1 MSVYSNRC
9 QHLKTNG
16 TQCGSPALRRNR
28 FCYFHK
34 RYQDERIRLNVDRRR
49 RGTATFFLPVLE
61 DANSIQMSLM
71 QIMRLLLTG
80 QIEHKTASLLLYALQ
95 TASTNLRLTNF
106 KPFVHEVILDPRD
119 AAASPLD
126 ETHLWNDED
135 FEEEEAEEVD
145 EVEQEIRQKEDEAAE
160 KARFV
165 ARWEAKKE
173 IEARERARKR
183 YEEEEKLKVW
193 VQQNP
198 KYMLVRRDGRLST
211 ELRPTEETSQSVGTA
226 AIGCAGERQLAKAAE
241 LGSAGQPLRPSS
253 GQARAAVPTSPGAAV
268 PTSTPAPEQ
277 IEKKPSASTS
287 AEKVRAEI
295 NDMIRKELPALTES
309 YNHALQKEADKQA
322 MKKQPQKETLSGES
336 ETKATT
342 GRS

>member
-1 MSVYSNRC
+1 MSSYPNRC
-9 QHLKTNG
+9 QHLKTSG

-119 AAASPLD
+119 AAESVLD
-126 ETHLWNDED
+126 KTHLWNDED
-135 FEEEEAEEVD
+135 FEEEEEEVD
-145 EVEQEIRQKEDEAAE
+145 EVQREIERKVEEAAE
-160 KARFV
+160 KARHV

-183 YEEEEKLKVW
+183 YEEEEKLKDW

-198 KYMLVRRDGRLST
+198 KYRLVRRDGRLYT
-211 ELRPTEETSQSVGTA
+211 ELRPKEEAPKQEVA
-226 AIGCAGERQLAKAAE
+226 V
-241 LGSAGQPLRPSS
+241 QPQP
-253 GQARAAVPTSPGAAV
+253 PK
-268 PTSTPAPEQ
+268 PAPTD
-277 IEKKPSASTS
+277 SA
-287 AEKVRAEI
+287 AQVRAKI
-295 NDMIRKELPALTES
+295 TDMIRKELPALTEA
-309 YNHALQKEADKQA
+309 YKGALQKEADKQA
-322 MKKQPQKETLSGES
+322 LKKQPQKETVSGET
-336 ETKATT
+336 EKKATT
-342 GRS
+342 GPS

>member
-1 MSVYSNRC
+1 MSTYPNRC

-119 AAASPLD
+119 AAESPLD
-126 ETHLWNDED
+126 ETHLWDDED
-135 FEEEEAEEVD
+135 FEEEEEEEVD
-145 EVEQEIRQKEDEAAE
+145 EVEQEIRQKEEEAAK

-173 IEARERARKR
+173 IEARERARKL
-183 YEEEEKLKVW
+183 YEEEEKLKDW

-198 KYMLVRRDGRLST
+198 KYMLVRRDGRLYT

-253 GQARAAVPTSPGAAV
+253 GQAGAAV

-277 IEKKPSASTS
+277 LEKKPVASTS
-287 AEKVRAEI
+287 TAQVREKI
-295 NDMIRKELPALTES
+295 NAMIRKELPALTEA

-322 MKKQPQKETLSGES
+322 MKKQPQKETLSGET
-336 ETKATT
+336 EAKATT

>member
-1 MSVYSNRC
+1 MSTYPNRC

-106 KPFVHEVILDPRD
+106 KPRVHEVILDPSD
-119 AAASPLD
+119 AAESPLD
-126 ETHLWNDED
+126 ETHLWGDED
-135 FEEEEAEEVD
+135 FEEEEEEEVD
-145 EVEQEIRQKEDEAAE
+145 EVEQEIERKAEEAAE

-173 IEARERARKR
+173 IEARERGRKR
-183 YEEEEKLKVW
+183 YEEEEKLKDW

-198 KYMLVRRDGRLST
+198 RYMLVRRDGRLYT
-211 ELRPTEETSQSVGTA
+211 ELRPKEEEKIPTP
-226 AIGCAGERQLAKAAE
+226 AAE
-241 LGSAGQPLRPSS
+241 PS
-253 GQARAAVPTSPGAAV
+253 V
-268 PTSTPAPEQ
+268 
-277 IEKKPSASTS
+277 EKKPVASTS
-287 AEKVRAEI
+287 TEKVREKI
-295 NDMIRKELPALTES
+295 TDIIRQNLP
-309 YNHALQKEADKQA
+309 D
-322 MKKQPQKETLSGES
+322 LSKS
-336 ETKATT
+336 
-342 GRS
+342 

>member
-1 MSVYSNRC
+1 MSSYPTRC

-106 KPFVHEVILDPRD
+106 KPFVHEVILDPR
-119 AAASPLD
+119 AVAESPLD
-126 ETHLWNDED
+126 ETHLWDDED
-135 FEEEEAEEVD
+135 FDDEEDEGEVD
-145 EVEQEIRQKEDEAAE
+145 EVEQEIERNAEEAAE
-160 KARFV
+160 KARHV

-183 YEEEEKLKVW
+183 YEEEEKLKDW
-193 VQQNP
+193 VRQNP
-198 KYMLVRRDGRLST
+198 RYKLVRRDGRLCT
-211 ELRPTEETSQSVGTA
+211 ELRPKEEDGPTA
-226 AIGCAGERQLAKAAE
+226 APAA
-241 LGSAGQPLRPSS
+241 PP
-253 GQARAAVPTSPGAAV
+253 
-268 PTSTPAPEQ
+268 
-277 IEKKPSASTS
+277 IEKKPVVSTS
-287 AEKVRAEI
+287 AAEVREKI
-295 NDMIRKELPALTES
+295 NDMIRQNLPELSKAYDE
-309 YNHALQKEADKQA
+309 ALQKEADKQVP
-322 MKKQPQKETLSGES
+322 KKQPQKETITAEA
-336 ETKATT
+336 EKKAT
-342 GRS
+342 

>member
-1 MSVYSNRC
+1 MSQYPNRC

-95 TASTNLRLTNF
+95 TASTNLRQTNF
-106 KPFVHEVILDPRD
+106 KPWIHEVVLDPRD
-119 AAASPLD
+119 AAESILNQSD
-126 ETHLWNDED
+126 LWDDED
-135 FEEEEAEEVD
+135 FEEEVEEEEVD
-145 EVEQEIRQKEDEAAE
+145 EVEQEIRQKEEEAAK

-165 ARWEAKKE
+165 ARWEAKKD
-173 IEARERARKR
+173 IEARERGRKR
-183 YEEEEKLKVW
+183 YEEEEKLKDW

-198 KYMLVRRDGRLST
+198 GYRLVRRDGRLFT
-211 ELRPTEETSQSVGTA
+211 EQRPKEEENPTT
-226 AIGCAGERQLAKAAE
+226 AKAATI
-241 LGSAGQPLRPSS
+241 
-253 GQARAAVPTSPGAAV
+253 AAQTVDKKPV
-268 PTSTPAPEQ
+268 TSTAQ
-277 IEKKPSASTS
+277 VREK
-287 AEKVRAEI
+287 I
-295 NDMIRKELPALTES
+295 NDMIRQNLPALS
-309 YNHALQKEADKQA
+309 KVYNQAMKKEAEKQA
-322 MKKQPQKETLSGES
+322 PKKQPQKETISTEA
-336 ETKATT
+336 EKKAT
-342 GRS
+342 

>member
-1 MSVYSNRC
+1 MMSDYPNRC

-95 TASTNLRLTNF
+95 TASTNLRQTNF
-106 KPFVHEVILDPRD
+106 KPWVHEVILDPRD
-119 AAASPLD
+119 AAESILRR
-126 ETHLWNDED
+126 TNLWDDKD
-135 FEEEEAEEVD
+135 FEEEEEEEVD
-145 EVEQEIRQKEDEAAE
+145 EVEQEIRQKEEEAAK

-165 ARWEAKKE
+165 ARWEAKKD

-183 YEEEEKLKVW
+183 YEQEEKLKDW

-198 KYMLVRRDGRLST
+198 GYRLVRRDGRLFT
-211 ELRPTEETSQSVGTA
+211 EQRPKEENPAIATAAAVAAQSVD
-226 AIGCAGERQLAKAAE
+226 KK
-241 LGSAGQPLRPSS
+241 P
-253 GQARAAVPTSPGAAV
+253 
-268 PTSTPAPEQ
+268 PTSTAQ
-277 IEKKPSASTS
+277 VREK
-287 AEKVRAEI
+287 I
-295 NDMIRKELPALTES
+295 NDMIRQNLPALS
-309 YNHALQKEADKQA
+309 KVYNEAMQKEAEKQA
-322 MKKQPQKETLSGES
+322 PKKQPQKETVSTGAEK
-336 ETKATT
+336 KAT
-342 GRS
+342 